1 MNTSEKSLDI
11 QKRLE
16 KDEKQYM
23 LWDVDEKIMNQ
34 INAEKEKEFA
44 DIKKHLMEEFELYK
58 FWIIKAAEHI
68 ATQDALK
75 QADEDAKW
83 I

>member
-58 FWIIKAAEHI
+58 F
-68 ATQDALK
+68 
-75 QADEDAKW
+75 
-83 I
+83 